1 MGKANKILFQCRVR
15 PSRSELGLKILHF
28 FFFLRPHLQHM
39 EDPGLGVE
47 LEVQLPAFTT
57 AIAMPDPSCVFDL

>member
-28 FFFLRPHLQHM
+28 FFSFYGRTCSIWKI
-39 EDPGLGVE
+39 LG
-47 LEVQLPAFTT
+47 
-57 AIAMPDPSCVFDL
+57 